1 MKKFIMKSILALAAV
16 FTVAGCVLEQ
26 YETDQFSGV
35 PSLTAFAPNPIYRG
49 GELTL
54 IGSYLEQVA
63 EVQIPGVEPITE
75 ITVETSG
82 EKSRIKVTLPNT
94 TEEVGVITLVTKS
107 GTVLTSKT
115 ELTYTEPVVFGDFS
129 PKTAMPG
136 DVITVTGD
144 YMNLIREVIF
154 EGAAYATGEA
164 LSEQTRWEMNV
175 VVPDNAITGRFIL
188 GDADEVAEP
197 DNVANKVYSSE
208 ELVIGD
214 PTVNSLGN
222 ITPKAGDKVIVTGKY
237 LAMIASASVTDVPVE
252 FEVEA
257 GDVHGKSL
265 TFIVPET
272 AGEGDIILKSFAG
285 KEFVAGSIAPVVPT
299 ELSIAATER
308 YKAGLTAVIS
318 GKNLDLVTGV
328 KLGGAS
334 CDYTYDEQA
343 KTITLTISEK
353 SVDGGVELSMANG
366 TVVALEQTI
375 ELVKPVI
382 TSVAP
387 LELYAGDENVVVDGT
402 DLDLVT
408 GVAIGAKAEEFIL
421 ENGVISIST
430 TVSSVSGKIILTLA
444 NGVKVESDDEVKM
457 NYHAF
462 VVVTE
467 RPDAQHIGEE
477 VVLKGSNFDLVENI
491 FIGDAKVTKYL
502 ARTAEEVRF
511 LMPYNKVGS
520 YTMSFH
526 LFSGDIENQPAPI
539 EVLLER
545 EFITAWEGS
554 LQIGWGEGGRVAVPV
569 TAFEGVNAG
578 AKLRLHYT
586 QVDGQWDQAQL
597 NNGAWTTISFP
608 EVPSGT
614 LVPTD
619 LYGWFEDGILDRI
632 TELTLTKEILD
643 NILSNAGDY
652 EGVLCG
658 MIIQGSG
665 LTFTKVDIVGE
676 IAQEITLWEGEAI
689 VDDWGNQPYLLS
701 DAGVELAAANAQAG
715 QTVYFY
721 IEPLEAA
728 WQVKIQEGHWGPEY
742 AAICSAGNTNEG
754 EFNEY
759 DLEANGGKYGLVLT
773 EDILAA
779 AYTQQWWGGTF
790 LANGDNLKITKIT
803 LL

>member
-1 MKKFIMKSILALAAV
+1 MKSILALATV

-35 PSLTAFAPNPIYRG
+35 PALTAFAPNPIYRG
-49 GELTL
+49 GELTI

-63 EVQIPGVEPITE
+63 EVQIPGVEPITD

-82 EKSRIKVTLPNT
+82 AKARIKVTLPNT
-94 TEEVGVITLVTKS
+94 TEEVGVIKLVTKS

-115 ELTYTEPVVFGDFS
+115 ELTYTEPVVFGDFT
-129 PKTAMPG
+129 PKKAMPG
-136 DVITVTGD
+136 DVITISGD
-144 YMNLIREVIF
+144 YMNLIHEVIF
-154 EGAAYATGEA
+154 EGSAYATGES
-164 LSEQTRWEMNV
+164 LSDQTRREMKV

-188 GDADEVAEP
+188 GDADEVADP
-197 DNVANKVYSSE
+197 DNVANKVYSNE

-214 PTVNSLGN
+214 PTVNSLGD
-222 ITPKAGDKVIVTGKY
+222 ITPKAGDVVTVTGKY
-237 LAMIASASVTDVPVE
+237 LAMIASASVSDVPVE

-265 TFIVPET
+265 SLKVPDT
-272 AGEGDIILKSFAG
+272 AGAGDIVLTSFAG
-285 KEFVAGSIAPVVPT
+285 KKFVAGSIAPVVPT

-334 CDYTYDEQA
+334 CDYSYDEQT
-343 KTITLTISEK
+343 KTITLTISDK
-353 SVDGGVELSMANG
+353 CVDGGVELSMANG
-366 TVVALEQTI
+366 TVVTMDQTI

-382 TSVAP
+382 TAIAP
-387 LELYAGDENVVVDGT
+387 VELYAGDENVLVDGT

-408 GVAIGAKAEEFIL
+408 AVAIGAKQEEFVL
-421 ENGVISIST
+421 TDGVLDIST
-430 TVSSVSGKIILTLA
+430 TVSSVSGKIYLTLA
-444 NGVKVESDDEVKM
+444 NGVVVESTEEVTMK
-457 NYHAF
+457 YHAF
-462 VVVTE
+462 VVVSE

-491 FIGDAKVTKYL
+491 FIGEAKVTKYL

-511 LMPYNKVGS
+511 LMPYNKIGS

-554 LQIGWGEGGRVAVPV
+554 LQIGWGDGGRVLVPV

-578 AKLRLHYT
+578 AKLRLYYT
-586 QVDGQWDQAQL
+586 QVDQQWDQAQL
-597 NNGAWTTISFP
+597 NNGAWKTISFP
-608 EVPSGT
+608 EVLSGT

-619 LYGWFEDGILDRI
+619 LYGWFTDGILDRI

-643 NILSNAGDY
+643 NILSNAGDC
-652 EGVLCG
+652 EGVRCG

-665 LTFTKVDIVGE
+665 LTFTKVEIVGE

-689 VDDWGNQPYLLS
+689 ADDWGNQPNLLS

-721 IEPLEAA
+721 IEPLETD
-728 WQVKIQEGHWGPEY
+728 WKLQIVEGHWGPVY
-742 AAICSAGNTNEG
+742 ASICNVGNSNTEDG
-754 EFNEY
+754 KFTEY
-759 DLEANGGKYGLVLT
+759 DLAGNGGKYGLVLT
-773 EDILAA
+773 DDILTAA
-779 AYTQQWWGGTF
+779 MTQQWWGGTF
-790 LANGDNLKITKIT
+790 IANGDNVKITKIT